1 MHDTFIRPGF
11 DFIQL
16 FADGGSGGEGGTGA
30 GTAAQAANG
39 QTEAA
44 PAQPQNKGAKNPLAN
59 VQYGTEAGPAAA
71 GQEKIAEDRATQFDA
86 LIKGE
91 YKDLYEA
98 KLKDTMAKRLKGTEE
113 IVTKY
118 NSISSTFDLLG
129 RKYGLDPKAPDF
141 AEKLVQEIEKD
152 ETFYEDEALEKGLTV
167 QQVKEMRAMQ
177 RENEQLREQVKQRE
191 SKEAADRTYAA
202 WMEDAAKVK
211 EIYPSFDIR
220 AELQNPQMQR
230 LLLSNVDMRTAYEVI
245 HKDELIGGA
254 MQFTAGKIAQKVAN
268 SVAAGR
274 TRPAEGAMGNQAP
287 VISKRDVSQLTKAD
301 RLEIIRRAERG
312 AQIGFD

>member
-44 PAQPQNKGAKNPLAN
+44 PAQPQSKGAKNPLAN

-71 GQEKIAEDRATQFDA
+71 GQEKNADDRATQFDA

-118 NSISSTFDLLG
+118 NTLAPKLDLLA
-129 RKYGLDPKAPDF
+129 RKYGVDVNDIDALSKA
-141 AEKLVQEIEKD
+141 IEDD

-167 QQVKEMRAMQ
+167 QQVKEMRKMQ

>member
-118 NSISSTFDLLG
+118 NTLAPKLDLLA
-129 RKYGLDPKAPDF
+129 RKYGVDVNDIEALSKA
-141 AEKLVQEIEKD
+141 IEDD

-167 QQVKEMRAMQ
+167 QQVKEMRKMQ